1 MTRANKLRF
10 RFAKRGNLRLVSHH
24 DLLRCLERMLR
35 RAQVPMAMTRGF
47 NPRPKI
53 TFALALGLGIEAWS
67 ELVDLEL
74 KEAWEPSDLLARL
87 QAVAPPGFD
96 WIDARPLPPEADPP
110 RPRSVEYRLPIPA
123 GRRGEARVAL
133 DAFLGSASW
142 PLVRRR
148 PDRDSIFDLRPHVV
162 AADLLDDGLFR
173 FRLKVAPDGSA
184 RPEEVL
190 EALRLR
196 DLLDCGTVLTRTDVE
211 LTA

>member
-1 MTRANKLRF
+1 MTRANKLRL
-10 RFAKRGNLRLVSHH
+10 RFAKRGDLRLVSHH

-47 NPRPKI
+47 NPRPKM

-67 ELVDLEL
+67 EIVDLEL
-74 KEAWEPSDLLARL
+74 QEAWEPSDLLARL
-87 QAVAPPGFD
+87 QAVAPAGFD

-110 RPRSVEYRLPIPA
+110 RPRSVAYRLPIPA
-123 GRRGEARVAL
+123 GRREQARAAL
-133 DAFLGSASW
+133 DVFLGSASW

-148 PDRDSIFDLRPHVV
+148 PDRDSTFDLRPHVV
-162 AADLLDDGLFR
+162 AAELRDDGLLC

-190 EALRLR
+190 EALQLR
-196 DLLDCGTVLTRTDVE
+196 DLLDGGTILTRTHVE